1 MAGAVMMRRVM
12 RIASSVTSRSSDALR
27 KLKRIAG
34 GVSGR
39 LDVTWMLPVLS
50 ERRMLV
56 IAVMPEVLASWK
68 FSPTRNGI
76 QEIAASGASNPAR
89 VRI

>member
-1 MAGAVMMRRVM
+1 M
-12 RIASSVTSRSSDALR
+12 
-27 KLKRIAG
+27 
-34 GVSGR
+34 
-39 LDVTWMLPVLS
+39 
-50 ERRMLV
+50 

-89 VRI
+89 VRTWAQIGAAMRTSEGRRLSGILGGGPQGEQWIGVPHRAAGRVRGIAKLMT

>member
-1 MAGAVMMRRVM
+1 MRRVM
-12 RIASSVTSRSSDALR
+12 RIASSVTSRSSAALR

-34 GVSGR
+34 GASGR

-56 IAVMPEVLASWK
+56 IAVMPEVLASLK

-76 QEIAASGASNPAR
+76 QEIAASGASRPGR
-89 VRI
+89 VRT